1 MYSRSPTQTHYIYL
15 HGFAS
20 SAQSYK
26 GQRLCDYFAQTGIT
40 LELIDFNQ
48 DDFTHLTLTRQI
60 QQVQQLLPPN
70 QPTIL
75 IGSSLGGLTAAWV
88 AETNQQV
95 QRLVLLAPA
104 FQFLAQW
111 LPRLPP
117 DRLQTWQ
124 AGQPLSVYHYGYAKP
139 MPLDYQFIYDLA
151 QYDDANLQRAVPTL
165 ILHGQADETI
175 KYHISQDFAAIRSWV
190 SLYPLNSNHELTDV
204 LEPAWQY
211 IATFC
216 QVV

>member
-1 MYSRSPTQTHYIYL
+1 MHYIYL

-20 SAQSYK
+20 SSQSYK
-26 GQRLCDYFAQTGIT
+26 GKWLRDHFAKVGIP

-60 QQVQQLLPPN
+60 QQTQQLLAPYE
-70 QPTIL
+70 PTTL

-95 QRLVLLAPA
+95 ERLILLAPA

-111 LPRLPP
+111 LPKLPP
-117 DRLQTWQ
+117 EQLQAWA
-124 AGQPLSVYHYGYAKP
+124 AGQPLSIYHYGYAKAV
-139 MPLDYQFIYDLA
+139 PLDYQFVRDLA
-151 QYDDANLQRAVPTL
+151 QYNEANLKRAVPTM
-165 ILHGQADETI
+165 ILHGQGDEAI
-175 KYHISQDFAAIRSWV
+175 KYHVSHDFAASRSWV
-190 SLYPLNSNHELTDV
+190 SLYPLNSNHELIDV

-211 IATFC
+211 ITRFC
-216 QVV
+216 QLE